1 MSGLFVPVPPQGP
14 AARECA
20 PATATRVSR
29 SATLWLIG
37 CALVP
42 LLAAGCAMN
51 DGVSRVMEVGPRQFN
66 SAVLQSQQPV
76 LVNFYKPG

>member
-1 MSGLFVPVPPQGP
+1 
-14 AARECA
+14 
-20 PATATRVSR
+20 
-29 SATLWLIG
+29 
-37 CALVP
+37 
-42 LLAAGCAMN
+42 MN